1 MPFHHPAFFVLF
13 LTTLAVY
20 WLAPPRFQ
28 HVILLI
34 SSLSFYYYAG
44 IVDSILLLA
53 SVGVNYPI
61 AMLMAK
67 SDGSR
72 RRGFVT
78 FAVVLNL
85 GILGYWKYRGFVVE
99 NVAQLFPSLNLR
111 IDRAAI
117 DRDLPLGIS
126 FYLFQLIAYQ
136 VDLYRREIEPEKKFW
151 RLLLY
156 VLFFP
161 HHQAGPIMRPAKFL
175 PQFYG
180 EKTWS
185 RTAME
190 SGAWLLLIGLAKKCG
205 ADAMAPVVDD
215 FFGRAAR
222 GAVPAWQAW
231 RAALAFGFQI
241 YGDFS
246 GYSDIAVGIA
256 LMLGYQLDV
265 NFKQPYVSADPSE
278 FWRRWHIT
286 LSQWLR
292 DYLYISLGGNR
303 HGELRT
309 YVNLLITMVLG
320 GLWHGA
326 SWMFILWGA
335 IHGVFLVAHRAW
347 PRLLA
352 YRPLGVVI
360 TFIVVTAAWV
370 PFRATSMT
378 QTGRILGAMFFI
390 GRGPGDTLAAWGVQ
404 LAWTALVL
412 SIYAVEY
419 LGRSRADRVNAWWS
433 RTPSPAR
440 GFLLATAVAAVV
452 LTLSSSSTY
461 VYFRF

>member
-13 LTTLAVY
+13 LVTLVAY
-20 WLAPPRFQ
+20 WTAPARWQ

-34 SSLSFYYYAG
+34 SSLAFYYYAG
-44 IVDSILLLA
+44 LVDSIILLA
-53 SVGVNYPI
+53 SVGANHPI
-61 AMLMAK
+61 ALTMAK
-67 SDGSR
+67 REGNSR
-72 RRGFVT
+72 RRWVT

-85 GILGYWKYRGFVVE
+85 GILAYWKYRGFFVE
-99 NVAQLFPSLNLR
+99 NTLRFFPSVHF
-111 IDRAAI
+111 DRAAME
-117 DRDLPLGIS
+117 RDLPLGIS

-136 VDLYRREIEPEKKFW
+136 VDLYRKEIEPEPKFW
-151 RLLLY
+151 RVLLY

-180 EKTWS
+180 EKRWS
-185 RTAME
+185 TDAMQA
-190 SGAWLLLIGLAKKCG
+190 GGWLLLIGLAKKCG

-222 GAVPAWQAW
+222 GAIPAWQAW
-231 RAALAFGFQI
+231 RGALAFGFQI

-265 NFKQPYVSADPSE
+265 NFRQPYVSADPSE

-303 HGELRT
+303 RGERRT
-309 YVNLLITMVLG
+309 YINLFLTMVLG
-320 GLWHGA
+320 GFWHGA

-335 IHGVFLVAHRAW
+335 IHGAFLIVHRGW
-347 PRLLA
+347 PKLFGNRA
-352 YRPLGVVI
+352 IGVIV
-360 TFIVVTAAWV
+360 TFVVVTAAWV

-378 QTGRILGAMFFI
+378 QCGRILGAMFFVH
-390 GRGPGDTLAAWGVQ
+390 RAPGDTLVAWGVQ
-404 LAWTALVL
+404 LAWTSLVVA
-412 SIYAVEY
+412 IYAIEY
-419 LGRSRADRVNAWWS
+419 LGRTRADRLSTWWWK
-433 RTPSPAR
+433 TPAPAR
-440 GFLLATAVAAVV
+440 GLMLATAIAAVV